1 MVTEIM
7 IENASQSKAAFIN
20 FIIETGQVKVKPW
33 LIGWLEEYWT
43 NEMSSAFFEV
53 FWNGS
58 IDEDV
63 LDDIEA
69 CMVALDPRK
78 VVEAA

>member
-20 FIIETGQVKVKPW
+20 FISEIEIPQIKPW
-33 LIGWLEEYWT
+33 VVGWLEEYW
-43 NEMSSAFFEV
+43 NNKMSNVFFEQ
-53 FWNGS
+53 FWSGS
-58 IDEDV
+58 VDEDI

-78 VVEAA
+78 VAEAA